1 MLLRIVRL
9 TMAII
14 TILGALCTTSMIF
27 FFLNVSLS

>member
-9 TMAII
+9 VMAIM

-27 FFLNVSLS
+27 FFLNVSIS